1 MVLKFFIFGPLKS
14 FRGSFDMKK
23 ILFPMA
29 TAAIALSLFGCDKSG
44 TVSGQVLD
52 AFTGKPVEMPTV
64 WMDSTIYGTQS
75 QNYAYKDLLKE
86 GKFKFEGVK
95 VGTYLIKARR
105 NKYILGQQKFTTS
118 NENPNLE
125 ITLYEYPD
133 TVSPGM
139 YMAGAEGGTKVTN
152 SWAIF
157 STTCK
162 ESLAGLRTSFE
173 QDMSVSA
180 PGQKDKKKSSKKDIK
195 VNKLPDPKVMDASF
209 DVLYCNP
216 GSVTA
221 AIEAAAYP
229 AVSAPV
235 SAHAD
240 CQGFENDK
248 KGIFPDISKKTEL
261 AVEYKAEGL
270 FSVKGTLPQGKQ
282 LVVLTSN
289 GKTLQSY
296 YVEVK

>member
-1 MVLKFFIFGPLKS
+1 
-14 FRGSFDMKK
+14 MKK
-23 ILFPMA
+23 VLLPIA

-52 AFTGKPVEMPTV
+52 AFTGKPIEMPTV

-75 QNYAYKDLLKE
+75 QNYAYKDMLKE
-86 GKFKFEGVK
+86 GKFKFEGVS
-95 VGTYLIKARR
+95 VGSYLIKARR
-105 NKYILGQQKFTTS
+105 SKYILGQQKFTTT
-118 NENPNLE
+118 NDNPNLE

-139 YMAGAEGGTKVTN
+139 YIAGAEGGTKITN
-152 SWAIF
+152 NWAIF

-162 ESLAGLRTSFE
+162 ESVAGLRTSFE
-173 QDMSVSA
+173 QDMSASA
-180 PGQKDKKKSSKKDIK
+180 PSQKGKKASKKDIK
-195 VNKLPDPKVMDASF
+195 VNKLPEPKVMDASF

-216 GSVTA
+216 GSVTVA
-221 AIEAAAYP
+221 VEAAAYP
-229 AVSAPV
+229 AVAAAV

-240 CQGFENDK
+240 CQGFDNDK
-248 KGIFPDISKKTEL
+248 KGIFPDVSKKTEL

-270 FSVKGTLPQGKQ
+270 FSVKGNLPKGKQ
-282 LVVLTSN
+282 FIVFSSN

>member
-1 MVLKFFIFGPLKS
+1 
-14 FRGSFDMKK
+14 MKK
-23 ILFPMA
+23 VLLPIA
-29 TAAIALSLFGCDKSG
+29 TAAIALSLFFFFFSG

-52 AFTGKPVEMPTV
+52 AFTGKPIEMPPV

-75 QNYAYKDLLKE
+75 QNYAYKDMLKE
-86 GKFKFEGVK
+86 GKFKFEGVS
-95 VGTYLIKARR
+95 VGSYLIKARR
-105 NKYILGQQKFTTS
+105 SKYILGQQKFTTT
-118 NENPNLE
+118 NDNPNLE

-139 YMAGAEGGTKVTN
+139 YIAGAEGGTKITN
-152 SWAIF
+152 NWAIF

-162 ESLAGLRTSFE
+162 ESVAGLRTSFE
-173 QDMSVSA
+173 QDMSASA
-180 PGQKDKKKSSKKDIK
+180 PSQKGKKASKKDIK
-195 VNKLPDPKVMDASF
+195 VNKLPEPKVMDASF

-216 GSVTA
+216 GSVTVA
-221 AIEAAAYP
+221 VEAAAYP
-229 AVSAPV
+229 AVAAAV

-240 CQGFENDK
+240 CQGFDNDK
-248 KGIFPDISKKTEL
+248 KGIFPDVSKKTEL

-270 FSVKGTLPQGKQ
+270 FSVKGNLPKGKQ
-282 LVVLTSN
+282 FIVFSSN

>member
-1 MVLKFFIFGPLKS
+1 M
-14 FRGSFDMKK
+14 
-23 ILFPMA
+23 
-29 TAAIALSLFGCDKSG
+29 
-44 TVSGQVLD
+44 
-52 AFTGKPVEMPTV
+52 
-64 WMDSTIYGTQS
+64 
-75 QNYAYKDLLKE
+75 
-86 GKFKFEGVK
+86 
-95 VGTYLIKARR
+95 
-105 NKYILGQQKFTTS
+105 
-118 NENPNLE
+118 
-125 ITLYEYPD
+125 
-133 TVSPGM
+133 
-139 YMAGAEGGTKVTN
+139 
-152 SWAIF
+152 
-157 STTCK
+157 
-162 ESLAGLRTSFE
+162 
-173 QDMSVSA
+173 
-180 PGQKDKKKSSKKDIK
+180 
-195 VNKLPDPKVMDASF
+195 
-209 DVLYCNP
+209 
-216 GSVTA
+216 TA